1 MQRISNRGL
10 ITKLQTLIFSLSHSC
25 TAHFLK
31 LLLKPLVFSADCFC
45 AHLVGT
51 QPMAIHLP
59 PLQLF
64 FSLTEHFVT
73 GNIFPGNCPPP
84 TDPSAVVVV
93 RLPRLPSQPAEEQA
107 DWCCSSS
114 RFVAAYYYFY
124 SEFICSSSILLLL

>member
-1 MQRISNRGL
+1 MLYFQRHKFLHQQTIVWSGHTVHRIS
-10 ITKLQTLIFSLSHSC
+10 KLQTLIFSLSH
-25 TAHFLK
+25 F
-31 LLLKPLVFSADCFC
+31 CFC

-51 QPMAIHLP
+51 RPMAIRLP

-64 FSLTEHFVT
+64 LSLTEHFVT
-73 GNIFPGNCPPP
+73 DHIFPGNCPPP